1 LTNSWKDSVVD
12 RFLGLDLGGTN
23 IKVAVIEKS
32 GNAWKV
38 IKEEDVPTEADKG
51 PAHVVSR
58 LAEIAANKQKEFS
71 NLSGV
76 GVAVP
81 GLFNADGTI
90 ELFPNLPGAW
100 RGFQALEPI
109 RKATNLPTAIIN
121 DARSFTL
128 GEAIMG
134 AALGKRTVA
143 CFVMGT
149 GVGGGVVIDGKIHL
163 GASGAAGEIAHQ
175 IIKFDG
181 PMCGCGAQGCAEPLT
196 NSSAIAKLAGTK
208 TAEEAYKNA
217 VAGDEKALAAFKEVA
232 YWIAITLTNIMVV
245 LAPDTIVIG
254 GGVAQSGDI
263 LLNEI
268 RSAMHTRAHLY
279 PTSDINIVP
288 ATLGFYAGS
297 IGAALYG
304 AITAG
309 AQLSLISTT

>member
-1 LTNSWKDSVVD
+1 VT

-32 GNAWKV
+32 GDSWKV

-51 PAHVVSR
+51 PAHVVSS
-58 LAEIAANKQKEFS
+58 LSEIAANKQKEFS

-109 RKATNLPTAIIN
+109 RSATNLPTAIIN

-196 NSSAIAKLAGTK
+196 NSAAIAKLAGTK

-263 LLNEI
+263 LLKEI
-268 RSAMHTRAHLY
+268 RTAMHERAHLY
-279 PTSDINIVP
+279 PASDINIVP

>member
-1 LTNSWKDSVVD
+1 MNSWKDSVVT

-23 IKVAVIEKS
+23 IKVAVIEKD
-32 GNAWKV
+32 GQTWKV
-38 IKEEDVPTEADKG
+38 INEEDVPTEADKG

-58 LAEIAANKQKEFS
+58 LAEIAARKQKEFTS
-71 NLSGV
+71 LSGV

-81 GLFNADGTI
+81 GLFNSDGTI

-100 RGFQALEPI
+100 RGFQALEPV
-109 RKATNLPTAIIN
+109 RSATNLPTAIIN
-121 DARSFTL
+121 DARAFTL

-181 PMCGCGAQGCAEPLT
+181 PICGCGAQGCAEPLT
-196 NSSAIAKLAGTK
+196 NSAAIAKLAGTK

-217 VAGDEKALAAFKEVA
+217 LAGDEKAIAAFKEVA

>member
-1 LTNSWKDSVVD
+1 MSK
-12 RFLGLDLGGTN
+12 FLGLDLGGTN
-23 IKVAVIEKS
+23 IKVAVIEKA
-32 GNAWKV
+32 GKTRKV
-38 IKEEDVPTEADKG
+38 INEEEVPPQAENG

-58 LAEIAANKQKEFS
+58 LAEIAARKQKEFS
-71 NLSGV
+71 DLSGV

-90 ELFPNLPGAW
+90 GLFPNLPGDW
-100 RGFQALEPI
+100 PGFQALEPI
-109 RKATNLPTAIIN
+109 RSATNLPTAIIN
-121 DARSFTL
+121 DARAFTL

-134 AALGKRTVA
+134 AALGKKVVA
-143 CFVMGT
+143 CLVIGT
-149 GVGGGVVIDGKIHL
+149 GVGGGIVIDGKIQL
-163 GASGAAGEIAHQ
+163 GANGAAGEIAHQ
-175 IIKFDG
+175 IVKFDG
-181 PMCGCGAQGCAEPLT
+181 PLCGCGARGCAEPLT
-196 NSSAIAKLAGTK
+196 NSAALATLAGTK

-245 LAPDTIVIG
+245 LVPDTVIIG

-263 LLNEI
+263 LLKEI
-268 RSAMHTRAHLY
+268 RIAMQERAHLY
-279 PTSDINIVP
+279 PVSDINVVP

>member
-1 LTNSWKDSVVD
+1 VD

-32 GNAWKV
+32 GDSWKV

-181 PMCGCGAQGCAEPLT
+181 PICGCGAQGCAEPLT
-196 NSSAIAKLAGTK
+196 NSAAVAKLAGTK

-263 LLNEI
+263 LLKEI
-268 RSAMHTRAHLY
+268 RTAMQERAYLY
-279 PTSDINIVP
+279 PASDINIVP

>member
-1 LTNSWKDSVVD
+1 MT

-32 GNAWKV
+32 GDSWKV

-90 ELFPNLPGAW
+90 ELFPNLPGTW

-181 PMCGCGAQGCAEPLT
+181 PICGCGAQGCAEPLT
-196 NSSAIAKLAGTK
+196 NSAAVAKLAGTK

-263 LLNEI
+263 LLKEI
-268 RSAMHTRAHLY
+268 RTAMHERAHLY
-279 PTSDINIVP
+279 PASDINIVP

>member
-1 LTNSWKDSVVD
+1 VD

-32 GNAWKV
+32 GDSWKV

-90 ELFPNLPGAW
+90 ELFPNLPGTW

-181 PMCGCGAQGCAEPLT
+181 PICGCGAQGCAEPLT
-196 NSSAIAKLAGTK
+196 NSAAVAKLAGTK

-263 LLNEI
+263 LLKEI
-268 RSAMHTRAHLY
+268 RTAMHERAHLY
-279 PTSDINIVP
+279 PASDINIVP

>member
-1 LTNSWKDSVVD
+1 MT

-32 GNAWKV
+32 GDSWKV
-38 IKEEDVPTEADKG
+38 IKEEDVPTEADRG

-58 LAEIAANKQKEFS
+58 LAEIAAKKQQEFS

-181 PMCGCGAQGCAEPLT
+181 PVCGCGAKGCAEPLT

-263 LLNEI
+263 LLKEI
-268 RSAMHTRAHLY
+268 RTAMHERAHLY
-279 PTSDINIVP
+279 PASDINIVP

>member
-1 LTNSWKDSVVD
+1 MT

-32 GNAWKV
+32 GDSWKV

-51 PAHVVSR
+51 PAHVVSK

-181 PMCGCGAQGCAEPLT
+181 PICGCGAQGCAEPLT
-196 NSSAIAKLAGTK
+196 NSAAVAKLAGTK

-263 LLNEI
+263 LLKEI
-268 RSAMHTRAHLY
+268 RTAMHERAHLY
-279 PTSDINIVP
+279 PASDINIVP

>member
-1 LTNSWKDSVVD
+1 MSK
-12 RFLGLDLGGTN
+12 FLGLDLGGTN
-23 IKVAVIEKS
+23 IKVAVIEKA
-32 GNAWKV
+32 GNTWKV
-38 IKEEDVPTEADKG
+38 INEEDVPTQAENG

-58 LAEIAANKQKEFS
+58 LAEIAARKQKEFS
-71 NLSGV
+71 DLSGV

-90 ELFPNLPGAW
+90 GLFPNLPGDW
-100 RGFQALEPI
+100 PGFQALEPI
-109 RKATNLPTAIIN
+109 RSATNLPTAIIN
-121 DARSFTL
+121 DARAFTL

-134 AALGKRTVA
+134 AALGKKVVA
-143 CFVMGT
+143 CLVIGT
-149 GVGGGVVIDGKIHL
+149 GVGGGIVIDGKIHL
-163 GASGAAGEIAHQ
+163 GANGAAGEIAHQ
-175 IIKFDG
+175 IVKFDG
-181 PMCGCGAQGCAEPLT
+181 PICGCGARGCAEPLT
-196 NSSAIAKLAGTK
+196 NSAALATLAGTK

-245 LAPDTIVIG
+245 LVPDTIIIG

-263 LLNEI
+263 LLKEI
-268 RSAMHTRAHLY
+268 RIAMQERAHLY
-279 PTSDINIVP
+279 PVSDINVVP

>member
-1 LTNSWKDSVVD
+1 VT

-32 GNAWKV
+32 GDSWKV

-58 LAEIAANKQKEFS
+58 LAEIAAKKQEEFS

-81 GLFNADGTI
+81 GLFNSDGTI

-263 LLNEI
+263 LLKEI
-268 RSAMHTRAHLY
+268 RTAMQERAYLY
-279 PTSDINIVP
+279 PATDINIVP

>member
-1 LTNSWKDSVVD
+1 VD

-32 GNAWKV
+32 GDSWKV

-58 LAEIAANKQKEFS
+58 LAEIAAKKQKEFS

-196 NSSAIAKLAGTK
+196 NSAAVAKLAGTK

-263 LLNEI
+263 LLKEI
-268 RSAMHTRAHLY
+268 RTAMHERAHLY
-279 PTSDINIVP
+279 PASDINIVP

>member
-1 LTNSWKDSVVD
+1 MNSWKDSVVT

-32 GNAWKV
+32 GDSWKV

-196 NSSAIAKLAGTK
+196 NSAAVAKLAGTK

-263 LLNEI
+263 LLKEI
-268 RSAMHTRAHLY
+268 RTAMHERAHLY
-279 PTSDINIVP
+279 PASDINIVP

>member
-1 LTNSWKDSVVD
+1 MT

-32 GNAWKV
+32 GDSWKV

-109 RKATNLPTAIIN
+109 RNATNLPTAIIN

-181 PMCGCGAQGCAEPLT
+181 PICGCGAQGCAEPLT
-196 NSSAIAKLAGTK
+196 NSAAVAKLAGTK

-263 LLNEI
+263 LLKEI
-268 RSAMHTRAHLY
+268 RTAMHERAHLY
-279 PTSDINIVP
+279 PASDINIVP

>member
-1 LTNSWKDSVVD
+1 
-12 RFLGLDLGGTN
+12 
-23 IKVAVIEKS
+23 
-32 GNAWKV
+32 
-38 IKEEDVPTEADKG
+38 
-51 PAHVVSR
+51 VVSR
-58 LAEIAANKQKEFS
+58 LAEIAARKQKEFTG
-71 NLSGV
+71 LSGV

-81 GLFNADGTI
+81 GLFNSDGTI

-100 RGFQALEPI
+100 RGFQALEPV
-109 RKATNLPTAIIN
+109 RSATNLPTAIIN
-121 DARSFTL
+121 DARAFTL

-181 PMCGCGAQGCAEPLT
+181 PICGCGAQGCAEPLT
-196 NSSAIAKLAGTK
+196 NSAAIAKLAGTK

-217 VAGDEKALAAFKEVA
+217 LAGDEKAIAAFKEVA

-268 RSAMHTRAHLY
+268 RTAMHTRAHLY

>member
-1 LTNSWKDSVVD
+1 MNSQKDLVVTK
-12 RFLGLDLGGTN
+12 FLGLDLGGTN
-23 IKVAVIEKS
+23 IKVAVIEKA
-32 GNAWKV
+32 GNSWKV
-38 IKEEDVPTEADKG
+38 INEEDVPTQADKG

-58 LAEIAANKQKEFS
+58 LAEIAAKKQKEFAD
-71 NLSGV
+71 LSGV

-81 GLFNADGTI
+81 GIFNADGTI
-90 ELFPNLPGAW
+90 ELFPNLPGTW

-109 RKATNLPTAIIN
+109 RSATGLPTAIIN
-121 DARSFTL
+121 DARAFTL

-134 AALGKRTVA
+134 AALGKKTVA
-143 CFVMGT
+143 CLVIGT
-149 GVGGGVVIDGKIHL
+149 GVGGGVVIDGKIAL
-163 GASGAAGEIAHQ
+163 GANGAAGEIAHQ

-245 LAPDTIVIG
+245 LAPDTIIIG

-263 LLNEI
+263 LLKEI
-268 RSAMHTRAHLY
+268 RSAMNERAHLY
-279 PTSDINIVP
+279 PASDINVVP

>member
-1 LTNSWKDSVVD
+1 MD

-32 GNAWKV
+32 GDSWKV

-181 PMCGCGAQGCAEPLT
+181 PICGCGAQGCAEPLT

-263 LLNEI
+263 LLKEI
-268 RSAMHTRAHLY
+268 RTAMQERAYLY
-279 PTSDINIVP
+279 PASDINIVP

>member
-1 LTNSWKDSVVD
+1 VD

-175 IIKFDG
+175 IVKFDG
-181 PMCGCGAQGCAEPLT
+181 PLCGCGAKGCAEPLT
-196 NSSAIAKLAGTK
+196 NSAALAKLAGTK

-217 VAGDEKALAAFKEVA
+217 LAGDEKAIAAFKEVA

-254 GGVAQSGDI
+254 GGVAQSGEI

>member
-1 LTNSWKDSVVD
+1 MSK
-12 RFLGLDLGGTN
+12 FLGLDLGGTN

-32 GNAWKV
+32 GETWKV
-38 IKEEDVPTEADKG
+38 INEQDVPTEADKG
-51 PAHVVSR
+51 PAHVVAR
-58 LAEIAANKQKEFS
+58 LAAIAAGKQKEFPG
-71 NLSGV
+71 LSGV

-90 ELFPNLPGAW
+90 ELFPNLPGTW

-121 DARSFTL
+121 DARAFTL

-143 CFVMGT
+143 CFVIGT

-196 NSSAIAKLAGTK
+196 NSAAIAQLAGTK

-217 VAGDEKALAAFKEVA
+217 VAGDEKAMAAFKEVA

-245 LAPDTIVIG
+245 LAPDRIVIG
-254 GGVAQSGDI
+254 GGVAQSGDV
-263 LLNEI
+263 LLKEI
-268 RSAMHTRAHLY
+268 RVAMQERAHLY
-279 PTSDINIVP
+279 PASDIDIVP

>member
-1 LTNSWKDSVVD
+1 MNSWKDSVVT

-23 IKVAVIEKS
+23 IKVAVIEKD
-32 GNAWKV
+32 GQTWKV
-38 IKEEDVPTEADKG
+38 INEEDVPTEADKG

-58 LAEIAANKQKEFS
+58 LAEIAAKKQKEFTG
-71 NLSGV
+71 LSGV

-81 GLFNADGTI
+81 GLFNSDGTI

-181 PMCGCGAQGCAEPLT
+181 PLCGCGAQGCAEPLT

>member
-1 LTNSWKDSVVD
+1 MSK
-12 RFLGLDLGGTN
+12 FLGLDLGGTN

-32 GNAWKV
+32 GDTWKV
-38 IKEEDVPTEADKG
+38 IKEEDVPAEADKG

-58 LAEIAANKQKEFS
+58 LAALAAKNQKEFAD
-71 NLSGV
+71 LSGV

-90 ELFPNLPGAW
+90 ELFPNLSGPW

-109 RKATNLPTAIIN
+109 RSATNLPTAIIN
-121 DARSFTL
+121 DARAFTL

-143 CFVMGT
+143 CFVIGT

-196 NSSAIAKLAGTK
+196 NSSALAKLAGTK

-217 VAGDEKALAAFKEVA
+217 LAGDEKAIAAFKEVA

-254 GGVAQSGDI
+254 GGVAQSGKI

-268 RSAMHTRAHLY
+268 RSAMGKRAHLY
-279 PTSDINIVP
+279 PESEINIVP

>member
-1 LTNSWKDSVVD
+1 VD

-32 GNAWKV
+32 GNSWKV

-263 LLNEI
+263 LLKEI
-268 RSAMHTRAHLY
+268 RTAMHERAHLY

>member
-1 LTNSWKDSVVD
+1 VT

-109 RKATNLPTAIIN
+109 RNATNLPTAIIN

-181 PMCGCGAQGCAEPLT
+181 PICGCGAQGCAEPLT

-263 LLNEI
+263 LLKEI
-268 RSAMHTRAHLY
+268 RTAMQERAYLY
-279 PTSDINIVP
+279 PASDINIVP

>member
-1 LTNSWKDSVVD
+1 MD

-32 GNAWKV
+32 GDSWKV

-196 NSSAIAKLAGTK
+196 NSSAISKLAGTK

-263 LLNEI
+263 LLKEI
-268 RSAMHTRAHLY
+268 RTAMQERAYLY
-279 PTSDINIVP
+279 PASDINIVP

>member
-1 LTNSWKDSVVD
+1 MD

-32 GNAWKV
+32 GDSWKV

-58 LAEIAANKQKEFS
+58 LAEIAANKHKEFS

-263 LLNEI
+263 LLKEI
-268 RSAMHTRAHLY
+268 RTAMHERAHLY

>member
-1 LTNSWKDSVVD
+1 MD

-23 IKVAVIEKS
+23 IKVAVIEKTGDS
-32 GNAWKV
+32 WKV

-58 LAEIAANKQKEFS
+58 LAEIAAKKQQEFS

-181 PMCGCGAQGCAEPLT
+181 PVCGCGAQGCAEPLT

-217 VAGDEKALAAFKEVA
+217 LAGDEKALAAFKEVA

-263 LLNEI
+263 LLREI
-268 RSAMHTRAHLY
+268 RTAMQERAYLY
-279 PTSDINIVP
+279 PATDINIVP

>member
-1 LTNSWKDSVVD
+1 MD

-32 GNAWKV
+32 GDSWKV

-196 NSSAIAKLAGTK
+196 NSAAIAKLAGTK

-263 LLNEI
+263 LLKEI
-268 RSAMHTRAHLY
+268 RTAMHERAHLY

>member
-1 LTNSWKDSVVD
+1 MNSWKDSVVT

-23 IKVAVIEKS
+23 IKVAVIEKD
-32 GNAWKV
+32 GQTWKV
-38 IKEEDVPTEADKG
+38 INEEDVPTEADKG

-58 LAEIAANKQKEFS
+58 LAEIAAKKQKEFTG
-71 NLSGV
+71 LSGV

-81 GLFNADGTI
+81 GLFNSDGTI

-100 RGFQALEPI
+100 RGFQALEPV
-109 RKATNLPTAIIN
+109 RSATNLPTAIIN
-121 DARSFTL
+121 DARAFTL

-181 PMCGCGAQGCAEPLT
+181 PLCGCGAQGCAEPLT
-196 NSSAIAKLAGTK
+196 NSAAIAKLAGTK

-217 VAGDEKALAAFKEVA
+217 LAGDEKAIAAFKEVA

-268 RSAMHTRAHLY
+268 RTAMHTRAHLY

>member
-1 LTNSWKDSVVD
+1 MT

-32 GNAWKV
+32 GDSWKV

-76 GVAVP
+76 GAAVP

-181 PMCGCGAQGCAEPLT
+181 PICGCGAQGCAEPLT
-196 NSSAIAKLAGTK
+196 NSAAVAKLAGTK

-263 LLNEI
+263 LLKEI
-268 RSAMHTRAHLY
+268 RTAMHERAHLY
-279 PTSDINIVP
+279 PASDINIVP

>member
-1 LTNSWKDSVVD
+1 VD

-32 GNAWKV
+32 GDSWKV

-181 PMCGCGAQGCAEPLT
+181 PICGCGAQGCAEPLT

-263 LLNEI
+263 LLKEI
-268 RSAMHTRAHLY
+268 RTAMHERAHLY
-279 PTSDINIVP
+279 PASDINIVP

>member
-1 LTNSWKDSVVD
+1 MT

-32 GNAWKV
+32 GDSWKV

-58 LAEIAANKQKEFS
+58 LAEIAAKKQKEFS

-181 PMCGCGAQGCAEPLT
+181 PICGCGAQGCAEPLT
-196 NSSAIAKLAGTK
+196 NSAAVAKLAGTK

-263 LLNEI
+263 LLKEI
-268 RSAMHTRAHLY
+268 RTAMHERAHLY
-279 PTSDINIVP
+279 PASDINIVP

>member
-1 LTNSWKDSVVD
+1 VD

-32 GNAWKV
+32 GDSWKV

-196 NSSAIAKLAGTK
+196 NSAAVAKLAGTK

-263 LLNEI
+263 LLKEI
-268 RSAMHTRAHLY
+268 RTAMHERAHLY
-279 PTSDINIVP
+279 PASDINIVP

>member
-1 LTNSWKDSVVD
+1 VD

-32 GNAWKV
+32 GDSWKV

-81 GLFNADGTI
+81 GLFNSDGTI

-181 PMCGCGAQGCAEPLT
+181 PICGCGAQGCAEPLT
-196 NSSAIAKLAGTK
+196 NSAAVAKLAGTK

-263 LLNEI
+263 LLKEI
-268 RSAMHTRAHLY
+268 RTAMHERAHLY
-279 PTSDINIVP
+279 RASDINIVP